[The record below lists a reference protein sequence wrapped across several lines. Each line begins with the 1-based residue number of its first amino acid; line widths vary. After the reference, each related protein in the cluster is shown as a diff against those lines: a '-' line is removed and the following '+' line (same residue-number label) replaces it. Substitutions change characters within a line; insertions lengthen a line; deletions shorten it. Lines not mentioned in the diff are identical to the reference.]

1 VIVNRLWYY
10 HFGAGLVPTLS
21 DFGFSGGKPSHPD
34 LLDWLAAELVDRD
47 WDLKAIHRLIL
58 TSATYRQSSTLRDHA
73 HAIDAN
79 NRYLWRMNPKRLEA
93 EGLRDAILAVSGLL
107 NREMG
112 GPGFQDFSTY
122 VHNSQFY
129 NMRDPVGETFH
140 RRSLYRMWI
149 RSGRSPF
156 LDVFDCP
163 DPSATAP
170 KRAVT
175 TTPLQSLTLMN
186 NSFVLR
192 MANALGDRMKQS
204 AESDLSGE
212 VVHAFQ
218 WGFGRTPTDDENR
231 EAVAL
236 IKAHGRSAFARA
248 LLNSSEFLYVD

>member
-1 VIVNRLWYY
+1 
-10 HFGAGLVPTLS
+10 
-21 DFGFSGGKPSHPD
+21 
-34 LLDWLAAELVDRD
+34 
-47 WDLKAIHRLIL
+47 LIL
-58 TSATYRQSSTLRDHA
+58 TSATYQQSSTLRDDA
-73 HAIDAN
+73 HAVDAN
-79 NRYLWRMNPKRLEA
+79 NRFLWRMNPKRLEA

-129 NMRDPVGETFH
+129 EMRDPVGETFH

-192 MANALGDRMKQS
+192 MANALGDRMKQT
-204 AESDLSGE
+204 AESDLAGE

-218 WGFGRTPTDDENR
+218 WGFGRTPNDDESN

-236 IKAHGRSAFARA
+236 IQAHGRSAFARA